1 MKGRKMRDKNY
12 VVSRILYNSETCF
25 SETDIKDLKKG
36 DLIVIETDNGP
47 EIARVSGYSKNVPEG
62 ITIRKFLR
70 KCTEEDLRKREENLK
85 REKHAFNITLDK
97 IKKHG
102 LDMKLVS
109 VHYFLDD
116 TKILFNFTADERV
129 DFRELVKDLASVF
142 KRRIELRQI
151 GARDEAKIVKGFGIC
166 GRTFCCHTIK
176 HQLQPVTIKM
186 AKDQNLTLNSSKISG
201 ACGRLLC
208 CLAHEH
214 EIYCQVK
221 NMFPPEGTTFRY
233 DGKMVTLE
241 EINVIKMSAILRT
254 EDSINI
260 EVKLQELEKILKEQ
274 NILSRD
280 EACNQ
285 PAEAEK
291 DTDEKDIVMEED

>member
-1 MKGRKMRDKNY
+1 MSEKNY
-12 VVSRILYNSETCF
+12 IVSRILYNSETCF
-25 SETDIKDLKKG
+25 SEVNTTDLEKG

-47 EIARVSGYSKNVPEG
+47 EIARVSGYSKNIPEG
-62 ITIRKFLR
+62 ISIRKFIR
-70 KCTEEDLRKREENLK
+70 KCNDEDIKKRKENLK
-85 REKHAFNITLDK
+85 KEKHAFNITLDK

-176 HQLQPVTIKM
+176 YQLQPVTIKM

-233 DGKMVTLE
+233 DGKIVTLE
-241 EINVIKMSAILRT
+241 EINVIKMSATLKT
-254 EDSINI
+254 EDSLNI
-260 EVKLQELEKILKEQ
+260 EIKLQELEQILKEQ

-280 EACNQ
+280 EVCDQ
-285 PAEAEK
+285 PEETIKDAE
-291 DTDEKDIVMEED
+291 EKDILLEED